1 MTFILLY
8 FSKKKEDS
16 IKIKTKTKQNKKK
29 TEKICSHLAAFGHH
43 AFAILKRTNT
53 VLSNLHSYID
63 YQVAMNILV

>member
-29 TEKICSHLAAFGHH
+29 QKICSHLAAFGHH